1 MTVLPQEFQS
11 LIDSAETAR
20 NITGVPAKPVP
31 CLNVVACG
39 GPGMEKLSVTRNYA
53 DELLARK
60 FISTKH
66 VLIDCAIASSPGQ
79 LKRVLQTT
87 IQQAANSGMVVFDNA
102 HKLQDIPGAADA
114 LRIGKSSGAV
124 IALVGERAGIEKLL
138 RDNDGLGLQFPTIM
152 DSDNRDAQRKQD
164 ELRQNVIDATTL
176 TQDMKVGRP
185 LQIRKPEILN

>member
-11 LIDSAETAR
+11 LIDFAETAR

-31 CLNVVACG
+31 CLNVLACG
-39 GPGMEKLSVTRNYA
+39 GPSKGKLSVTRNYA

-60 FISTKH
+60 FISTQH
-66 VLIDCAIASSPGQ
+66 VLIDCAIAFSPGQ
-79 LKRVLQTT
+79 LKRTLQTT
-87 IQQAANSGMVVFDNA
+87 IQQAANGGMVVFDNA
-102 HKLQDIPGAADA
+102 HCLHDLPDAADI
-114 LRIGKSSGAV
+114 LRAGKTNGAV
-124 IALVGERAGIEKLL
+124 IALVGDRDKLEKLL
-138 RDNDGLGLQFPTIM
+138 RTHNELALQFPTIV
-152 DSDNRDAQRKQD
+152 DLDNRDAQRKQD